1 MKIKRAHKP
10 VEYGK
15 VRTLVLSS
23 YVNVLKGWFL
33 LIVASWRHQQG
44 DGEQQVCGWL
54 VRMRAHTHRRM
65 SHPLLFAG
73 ENAFYERSAATVAIS
88 RSAITERILSNNPSR
103 RATREVKRGG
113 CDDPNTSQW
122 KWHTG
127 QAWPAP
133 PPLCSPTH
141 ACVSHGGRLTRAAG
155 ACLRD
160 AYSHTG
166 CACMRFVFVYLRW
179 IVLAAERCAAQRWWG
194 EGKAGA

>member
-1 MKIKRAHKP
+1 MKIKSARKP
-10 VEYGK
+10 VKYGK

-166 CACMRFVFVYLRW
+166 CMRACVSYSCIL
-179 IVLAAERCAAQRWWG
+179 G
-194 EGKAGA
+194 E